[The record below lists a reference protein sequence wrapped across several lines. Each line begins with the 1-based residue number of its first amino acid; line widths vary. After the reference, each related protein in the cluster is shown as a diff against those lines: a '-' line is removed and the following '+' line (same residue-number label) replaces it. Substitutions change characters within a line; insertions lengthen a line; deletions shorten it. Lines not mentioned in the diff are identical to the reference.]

1 MSDIKDHYPSPR
13 EAIFGNG
20 HVANAWCALKYISWH
35 LLYAFLAV
43 CLGLLSV
50 GIKVGDSVSERIPLR
65 GARRITEGIRR
76 GAGWI
81 HSGLTHSRVKSVAA
95 LLIGVLGV
103 ISLVASIVAVVLM
116 FIDQPIQFIVML
128 GIIIVLCA
136 AAVLVI
142 HVGKHLRKRFTSAG
156 KAMGDVVVPVQQ
168 RTNKIRTRARDTTAV
183 RRVYGYCPVSMDVEP
198 KWFERVD
205 DGFSALL
212 NDED

>member
-20 HVANAWCALKYISWH
+20 HVANAWCALKYVSWH

-43 CLGLLSV
+43 CLGFLSI
-50 GIKVGDSVSERIPLR
+50 GIKMVDSVSGRIPLWGTGR
-65 GARRITEGIRR
+65 VTGGARR

-81 HSGLTHSRVKSVAA
+81 HSALTHSRVKYLTTP
-95 LLIGVLGV
+95 LLAV
-103 ISLVASIVAVVLM
+103 IAVVCFVVGIGGLVLM
-116 FIDQPIQFIVML
+116 IIDDPFAFFVML
-128 GIIIVLCA
+128 GVLIVLCA
-136 AAVLVI
+136 AFVLVI
-142 HVGKHLRKRFTSAG
+142 HVSIYLRKRFASTG
-156 KAMGDVVVPVQQ
+156 RTVGDVVVPVQQ
-168 RTNKIRTRARDTTAV
+168 RANRIRTQARDTTAV

-205 DGFSALL
+205 DWFLSLL